1 MRDLLQDIRYGF
13 RMLRKSP
20 GLTCA
25 AVVSLALGI
34 GANTAIFGV
43 VNSILL
49 KSLPYKDP
57 DRLVLLWGNI
67 PAEGKNRS
75 QVSATD
81 VDDWQ
86 HQNSVFEDV
95 TTYANWSATFTGSG
109 EPERITGVQVGDGFF
124 RIMRGTPLL
133 GRTFLPEEQQEGKDN
148 VIVLGYGLWK
158 GRFGGD
164 PGVVGKTVTLGT
176 KAYTVVGVM
185 PEDFLTL
192 PSNLVAPGQFYRP
205 VAEPHDEDE
214 RASRH
219 LRAIARLKPGVTV
232 EQAQAEMN
240 VIASR
245 LERAHPA
252 DNTGYG
258 VRLVTLPE
266 DTVGGLRPTL
276 WTLFG
281 AVAFVLLIACANV
294 GNLLLARSTARRK
307 EFAVRSALG
316 AGRARIVR
324 QLLTESVLLA
334 LAGGAV
340 GLLFALWGTGII
352 GSLGAQVTPLLA
364 GVAVDYRVLAF
375 TLLISILAG
384 VFFGLAPAL
393 QVSKPDLNESL
404 KEGGRAGGAGE
415 RGERLRSALIVS
427 EMALALVL
435 LACAGLLIKSV
446 VRLRA
451 VDPGFKPERLLT
463 ADISLP
469 ESRYPDNAS
478 QAAFFERLAA
488 RLETQPGVEAAGFT
502 SVLPFG
508 DNFDGRALAVEDQP
522 RPRGQ
527 EISVDLY
534 IETPD
539 YLRAMQIPLVEGR
552 AIDEHDTADTTPVA
566 LVNETMAR
574 GLWPGESAIG
584 RRVKFPGSEKHPQP
598 WRTVVGVVRDVKQY
612 GLDRDDKMQ
621 LYLPEQQYPTSGMT
635 VVMRTSSDP
644 AGMTNAL
651 RGAVREADKDLA
663 VFDVATMDELLA
675 SSMALRRFSM
685 MLLGVF
691 ACVAVL
697 LAGVGIYGVISYSVT
712 QRTREIGIRIALG
725 AQRTDVLLLVVRRGL
740 LLACAGIALGTGGGL
755 VVTRVMSGLL
765 FGVGAKDPF
774 TFAAVAAL
782 LACVALVACLVP
794 ARRATKVDP
803 MVALRY
809 E

>member
-1 MRDLLQDIRYGF
+1 LLQDIRYGF

-57 DRLVLLWGNI
+57 DRLVLLWGNL

-81 VDDWQ
+81 VDDWR

-95 TTYANWSATFTGSG
+95 TTYANWSATFTGGG
-109 EPERITGVQVGDGFF
+109 EPERITGTQVGDGFF
-124 RIMRGTPLL
+124 QIMRGTPLL
-133 GRTFLPEEQQEGKDN
+133 GRTFLPEEQQDGKDN

-164 PGVVGKTVTLGT
+164 KSVVGKTVTLGT

-205 VAEPHDEDE
+205 VAEPHDEEE
-214 RASRH
+214 RSSRH

-245 LERAHPA
+245 LEREHPA

-266 DTVGGLRPTL
+266 DTVGNLRPTL

-281 AVAFVLLIACANV
+281 AVVFVLLIACANV

-307 EFAVRSALG
+307 EFAVRAALG

-352 GSLGAQVTPLLA
+352 GSLGAKVTPLLA

-375 TLLISILAG
+375 TALISVLAG

-393 QVSKPDLNESL
+393 QVSRPDLNESL

-478 QAAFFERLAA
+478 QAAFFERLAG

-508 DNFDGRALAVEDQP
+508 DNFDGRALAVEDRP

-552 AIDEHDTADTTPVA
+552 AIDEHDAADTTPVA

-651 RGAVREADKDLA
+651 RGAVHEADKDLA

-685 MLLGVF
+685 LLLGVF

-725 AQRTDVLLLVVRRGL
+725 AQRADVLLLVVRRGL
-740 LLACAGIALGTGGGL
+740 LLACAGIALGLVGGL
-755 VVTRVMSGLL
+755 AVTRVMSGLL

-782 LACVALVACLVP
+782 LALVALVACLVP